1 MVDMGRAL
9 KSAVETGDVRLGLRR
24 VRRALAHGEAR
35 LLVLAANCPDDALR
49 VQEKVKVVA
58 FEGNG
63 MELGAACGKPFAVA
77 GLAVV
82 DPGKSNIL
90 SA

>member
-1 MVDMGRAL
+1 MVDLGRAL
-9 KSAVETGDVRLGLRR
+9 RTAVETGDVRLGLRQA
-24 VRRALAHGEAR
+24 RRAVAQGQAR
-35 LLVLAANCPDDALR
+35 LLVLAANCPDEGLR
-49 VQEKVKVVA
+49 TQEKVRVVA
-58 FEGNG
+58 FEGG
-63 MELGAACGKPFAVA
+63 GLELGAACGKPFAVV

>member
-1 MVDMGRAL
+1 MVDIGRAL
-9 KSAVETGDVRLGLRR
+9 RTAVETGDVRLGLRQ
-24 VRRALAHGEAR
+24 VRRALAKGQAR
-35 LLVLAANCPDDALR
+35 LLVLAANSPDDTLR
-49 VQEKVKVVA
+49 AQDKVKVVA
-58 FEGNG
+58 FDGTG
-63 MELGAACGKPFAVA
+63 IELGAACGKPFAVA